1 MISPKTEI
9 DETYDESNY
18 TEKRLTSNMMYELA
32 DEQFK
37 GNKDQETYDF
47 TIFKH
52 NLYSNRIQEEKSI
65 KNLKEETILQLIFQK
80 IDADNS
86 GYIDFHELGNFLVL
100 FAKETN
106 RPVPNKDMIQMLYT
120 ILDTNEDG
128 KISYNEIKGILREIV
143 KILNNTFGQEYQ
155 VYLYEQMLMDE
166 NKLKGI
172 LKTIFEKYDT
182 DNSGLISK
190 NELYEMIK
198 SISVEFDAQAP
209 SEEEILSI
217 IQEYDKNDDNSLSFK
232 EMKNFLYII
241 L

>member
-1 MISPKTEI
+1 
-9 DETYDESNY
+9 
-18 TEKRLTSNMMYELA
+18 
-32 DEQFK
+32 
-37 GNKDQETYDF
+37 
-47 TIFKH
+47 
-52 NLYSNRIQEEKSI
+52 
-65 KNLKEETILQLIFQK
+65 
-80 IDADNS
+80 
-86 GYIDFHELGNFLVL
+86 
-100 FAKETN
+100 
-106 RPVPNKDMIQMLYT
+106 MLYT

>member
-106 RPVPNKDMIQMLYT
+106 RPVPNKDMI
-120 ILDTNEDG
+120 
-128 KISYNEIKGILREIV
+128 
-143 KILNNTFGQEYQ
+143 
-155 VYLYEQMLMDE
+155 
-166 NKLKGI
+166 
-172 LKTIFEKYDT
+172 
-182 DNSGLISK
+182 
-190 NELYEMIK
+190 
-198 SISVEFDAQAP
+198 
-209 SEEEILSI
+209 
-217 IQEYDKNDDNSLSFK
+217 
-232 EMKNFLYII
+232 
-241 L
+241 